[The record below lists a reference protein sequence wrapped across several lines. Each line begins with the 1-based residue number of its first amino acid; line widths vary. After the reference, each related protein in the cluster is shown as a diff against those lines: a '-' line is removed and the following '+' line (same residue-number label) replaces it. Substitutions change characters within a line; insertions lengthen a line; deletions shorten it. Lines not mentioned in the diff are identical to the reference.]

1 MPALDAKLIFAVLG
15 PVFLLMGLASLMRS
29 GGLQPQAKTWLLVG
43 TIFSL
48 VAAWLWWGVR

>member
-15 PVFLLMGLASLMRS
+15 PVFLLMGLTSLLRS
-29 GGLQPQAKTWLLVG
+29 SGLQPQAKTWLLVG

>member
-15 PVFLLMGLASLMRS
+15 PVFLLMGLTSLLRA
-29 GGLQPQAKTWLLVG
+29 GGLQPQSQTWLLVG